1 VTKLR
6 TTLTIT
12 VAVIFFSLSLYLY
25 LGNREKPL
33 DEDVEV
39 GARVYQNK
47 ALGYQ
52 LNYPPSWEIREKRD
66 LSYFYSERTDVTEP
80 QTSINL
86 ETYKQMYGVDLIGTS
101 PLNYIDG
108 TINYNIEK
116 EIYPNLNNFTVRQW
130 YDVAVLLQN
139 YNAQKIRESD
149 FIKIGNKILK
159 EGAIVEDKDKIF
171 DPWTPE
177 GEVINIGSKDVLKVI
192 RSGDSRYEGYQYY
205 IVSFSDYIFVFH
217 FGYGGL
223 VVPREMWQRSN
234 NHMKGIIW
242 SLKPLN

>member
-47 ALGYQ
+47 TLGYQ

-66 LSYFYSERTDVTEP
+66 LSYFYPERTDLTEP

-86 ETYKQMYGVDLIGTS
+86 ETYKQIYGVDLVGTS

-116 EIYPNLNNFTVRQW
+116 EIYLNLNNLTVRQW
-130 YDVAVLLQN
+130 YDIAVLLQN

-149 FIKIGNKILK
+149 FIKTTNKVLK

-171 DPWTPE
+171 DPWTAE
-177 GEVINIGSKDVLKVI
+177 GELINIGNKDVLRVT
-192 RSGDSRYEGYQYY
+192 RPGDSRYEGYQYY
-205 IVSFSDYIFVFH
+205 ILSFSDYIFVFY

-242 SLKPLN
+242 SLKLLD